1 MPLPQKVGNPGR
13 ATQMIGE
20 TPERVPFLAVDEVH
34 PWGGFAV
41 AMRQKVV
48 LWFRHANDLKAVDSL
63 HQTLYPQ

>member
-20 TPERVPFLAVDEVH
+20 TPERVPFLAVDEVD

-41 AMRQKVV
+41 AVGQKVV
-48 LWFRHANDLKAVDSL
+48 LKFRHTNDLKAVDSL
-63 HQTLYPQ
+63 HQKLYRQ